1 MSSLLLCSWKR
12 VFAINSVFFWKN
24 SINLALLHSV
34 FQGQICLLLQV
45 FLDFLLLHS
54 SPLSWKQHLF
64 WLLLLKGLV
73 GLHRTVQLQL
83 LWQCRSGREELP
95 HIRGQG
101 WWPRGAT
108 PHPRSS
114 CCTGTRGLR
123 GATPHSRLG
132 GANSSK
138 VRSSDCTLLEQPW
151 RDTPCP
157 R

>member
-1 MSSLLLCSWKR
+1 MMSMCSFLLCCWKR
-12 VFAINSVFFWKN
+12 VFAMTSAFSWQN
-24 SINLALLHSV
+24 SISLCPASFHTPRPK
-34 FQGQICLLLQV
+34 V

-83 LWQCRSGREELP
+83 LWQCRSGRVELP

-132 GANSSK
+132 RANSSK